1 MKINF
6 ARHQHDT
13 ERIQKDPARVVA
25 VDSCFAI
32 IVFSVLCSFG
42 VVFTSCKVN
51 FHEVRPA
58 LQNSVCLLCIL
69 LPFRSSP
76 VDPTFCG
83 IFVYGPLQSILLTN
97 LSERLTSSRNKTL
110 PDRRKGAIHLAE
122 SPSTTDNFSRHKH
135 FGLPS
140 RLNSVK
146 ARQIKACGS
155 AVVSFWLRQRSHDN
169 FILNF
174 FP

>member
-1 MKINF
+1 M
-6 ARHQHDT
+6 
-13 ERIQKDPARVVA
+13 
-25 VDSCFAI
+25 
-32 IVFSVLCSFG
+32 FSVLGSFG
-42 VVFTSCKVN
+42 VVLMSCKVN
-51 FHEVRPA
+51 FHEVRSA
-58 LQNSVCLLCIL
+58 LQNSVCLLFIL
-69 LPFRSSP
+69 LPIRSSP

-97 LSERLTSSRNKTL
+97 LSERLTSSRKKTL
-110 PDRRKGAIHLAE
+110 PDRREGATHLAG
-122 SPSTTDNFSRHKH
+122 SPSWPDNFSKHKH
-135 FGLPS
+135 IGSPS

-155 AVVSFWLRQRSHDN
+155 AVVGFWLRQRSHDN